1 MNLTGGD
8 QSQGSERQGSKAHVM
23 LLSRCLEAKAVEDFE
38 RNPAWIEALGE
49 APRRA
54 IERLLQNGM
63 LVEPELPHLIKYRYK
78 ISELQAMLKQRG
90 LPISGRKDELI
101 KRLVRAD
108 AEGMKRATDGLRLLI
123 CSAPGREI
131 AEQYI
136 AAEKAEKT
144 ELEDSVLGLIGQ
156 RLFEAASVV
165 VATYEASRPLPRG
178 LGIDWRNHDTAR
190 DVAILQAIWTST
202 PKILS
207 RLDEDRVTALR
218 VAASM
223 DYLLGE
229 TSMRKRLPSE
239 LPGYRMDTA
248 TACRMFMFHATH
260 KQNIENYRRSGVV
273 RVVGISATQTSCEA
287 CRGIDG
293 KRFNLEDVIDLPY
306 EHCTHEM
313 GCRCV
318 VVPVVDLPG
327 LS

>member
-1 MNLTGGD
+1 VMHDHGQSDRPVVPAKSPNKTGRPGAEGMEGSGLAKGNP
-8 QSQGSERQGSKAHVM
+8 SQQNAPRT
-23 LLSRCLEAKAVEDFE
+23 LSREGAPSALERVRQAAERDKQMRFTALLHHIYNVEHQ
-38 RNPAWIEALGE
+38 

-54 IERLLQNGM
+54 IERLAQNGM

-136 AAEKAEKT
+136 AAEKAERT

-156 RLFEAASVV
+156 RLFEAASVL
-165 VATYEASRPLPRG
+165 VAAYEASRPLPRG

-207 RLDEDRVTALR
+207 RLDNDRVTALR
-218 VAASM
+218 VVASNGLPAGRNVSPEAAAIRASRLSNG
-223 DYLLGE
+223 YCHSVPNVYVPCYTQAE
-229 TSMRKRLPSE
+229 HRK
-239 LPGYRMDTA
+239 
-248 TACRMFMFHATH
+248 
-260 KQNIENYRRSGVV
+260 
-273 RVVGISATQTSCEA
+273 
-287 CRGIDG
+287 
-293 KRFNLEDVIDLPY
+293 
-306 EHCTHEM
+306 
-313 GCRCV
+313 
-318 VVPVVDLPG
+318 
-327 LS
+327 LST